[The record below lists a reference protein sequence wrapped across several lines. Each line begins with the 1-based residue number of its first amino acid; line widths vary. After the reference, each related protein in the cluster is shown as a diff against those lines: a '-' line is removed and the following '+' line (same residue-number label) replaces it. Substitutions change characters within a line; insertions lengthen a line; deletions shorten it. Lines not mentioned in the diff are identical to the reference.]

1 LFEGE
6 PAEIPDTDDVKPDD
20 WDDNPYLLSD
30 ELQEKLLVTPKL
42 LEDEETINPEYLRLE

>member
-1 LFEGE
+1 MFEGE
-6 PAEIPDTDDVKPDD
+6 PALIPDTEDVKPDD